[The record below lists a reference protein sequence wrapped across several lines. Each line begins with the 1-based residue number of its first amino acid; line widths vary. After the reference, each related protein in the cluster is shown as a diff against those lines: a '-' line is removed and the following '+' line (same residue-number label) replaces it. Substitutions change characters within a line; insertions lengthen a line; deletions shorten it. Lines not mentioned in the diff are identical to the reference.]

1 MGKKAWRVR
10 RGVLLV
16 GGRGGE
22 VVAES
27 EVGRLLR
34 RDSRK
39 AWGVG
44 KVGGCGIGEGM
55 RQKALFRGVSMALNL
70 HGSLILSLIA
80 LLYCLGWPIMS
91 TCPSRCI

>member
-10 RGVLLV
+10 RGGLLV

-22 VVAES
+22 VVAEF
-27 EVGRLLR
+27 EGGRLLR

-44 KVGGCGIGEGM
+44 RGRGCGIGEG
-55 RQKALFRGVSMALNL
+55 RRLKALFRGVSMALNL
-70 HGSLILSLIA
+70 PVSFILSLIA
-80 LLYCLGWPIMS
+80 LLYSVLFS
-91 TCPSRCI
+91 VAYRQ